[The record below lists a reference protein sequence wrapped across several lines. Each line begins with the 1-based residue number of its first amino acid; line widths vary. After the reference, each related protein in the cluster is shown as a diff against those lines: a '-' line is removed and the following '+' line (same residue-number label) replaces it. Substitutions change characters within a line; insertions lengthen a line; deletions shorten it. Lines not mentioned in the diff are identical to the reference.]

1 MKPKLSR
8 RLRWRHKYPVL
19 LAQETTHLHSL
30 CSVVVRVCTRI
41 RKGHWTASRHLLKDD
56 TGHQVIRHAQRHQ
69 RVGKA
74 ALNMSV
80 KWFERLENPKQSQS
94 WRTGNSAL
102 ERETEEIPNV
112 AARKWA
118 RGPSK
123 SSIQEGLSEKAADRK
138 TVYYGTVEVVWPS
151 TGEMQGGKTD
161 KGSSCPVW
169 WTQYKQTNPANS
181 IRRHLARTYAC
192 SFCWKHCHGWIGRV
206 SHERHCPNSKR
217 FQQHVS
223 APLCFVSCR

>member
-123 SSIQEGLSEKAADRK
+123 SSLSRK
-138 TVYYGTVEVVWPS
+138 DCLKKQRTGRPS
-151 TGEMQGGKTD
+151 TTGRSKSFDPRQEKC
-161 KGSSCPVW
+161 KEA
-169 WTQYKQTNPANS
+169 KQTRVHHVLSDGRS
-181 IRRHLARTYAC
+181 I
-192 SFCWKHCHGWIGRV
+192 
-206 SHERHCPNSKR
+206 SK
-217 FQQHVS
+217 QTPQIQS
-223 APLCFVSCR
+223 ADT